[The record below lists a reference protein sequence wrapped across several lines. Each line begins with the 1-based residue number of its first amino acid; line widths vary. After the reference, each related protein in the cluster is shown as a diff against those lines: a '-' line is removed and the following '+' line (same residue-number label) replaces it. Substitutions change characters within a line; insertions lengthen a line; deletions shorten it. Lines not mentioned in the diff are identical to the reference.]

1 MKIPNGY
8 TIGTFISEDKNRFR
22 CTVNIDGTAETCYI
36 ASSCRLDNFIDLVGK
51 TVLLKPTN
59 GSKAEIRHAVFAVK
73 HKRSYIL
80 LNSMLAN
87 TAIENSL
94 HSRKLTLLGRRAT
107 YRKEFAIEAYK
118 SDFYL
123 PETQTVI
130 EVKSVIT
137 TQRKAFFPTVHSER
151 ALKQLHEI
159 EGLLTKGFNAHLIIV
174 SLSPYVEEIEI
185 PRDTTFHAAL
195 MQCIACGLSVS
206 AFTCR
211 LSNNG
216 RLRIDRRIPWY

>member
-1 MKIPNGY
+1 MKIPNGC

-22 CTVNIDGTAETCYI
+22 CTVNIDGTTETCYI

-59 GSKAEIRHAVFAVK
+59 GGKTEIRYAVFAVK

-80 LNSMLAN
+80 LNSLLAN
-87 TAIENSL
+87 SAIENSL
-94 HSRKLTLLGRRAT
+94 HSPKLALLGRRTT
-107 YRKEFAIEAYK
+107 YKKEFAVDAYK
-118 SDFYL
+118 SDFYF
-123 PETQTVI
+123 PESQTVI

-137 TQRKAFFPTVHSER
+137 AQKTAFFPTVYSER
-151 ALKQLHEI
+151 ALKQLKEL
-159 EGLLTKGFNAHLIIV
+159 EGLLEKGFNAHLIIV

-185 PRDTTFHAAL
+185 SRDTTFRVAL
-195 MQCIACGLSVS
+195 MQCISRGLSVG

-211 LSNNG
+211 LSNDG
-216 RLRIDRRIPWY
+216 RVRLDRRIPWY